1 MNSKNTNIVIKALGL
16 ATRIVYPHSNT
27 RKVFAF
33 LGILPMVT
41 TFALLFAYVYLELP
55 RAVSDGVWIVNY
67 CTYAYTA
74 LVTVIKCATLYRY
87 GNRLEW
93 LDRFAMFGLSFLLA
107 ALAVAGFVA
116 WTFCQ

>member
-1 MNSKNTNIVIKALGL
+1 MNSKNSNIVIKALGL
-16 ATRIVYPHSNT
+16 AARIVYPRSNA
-27 RKVFAF
+27 RKVFAI

-41 TFALLFAYVYLELP
+41 TFALLFAYVYLDLP
-55 RAVSDGVWIVNY
+55 KTVIDNVWTVNY
-67 CTYAYTA
+67 LTYAYTA
-74 LVTVIKCATLYRY
+74 LVTAIKCATLYRH

-93 LDRFAMFGLSFLLA
+93 LDRFAMFGLSFLIA